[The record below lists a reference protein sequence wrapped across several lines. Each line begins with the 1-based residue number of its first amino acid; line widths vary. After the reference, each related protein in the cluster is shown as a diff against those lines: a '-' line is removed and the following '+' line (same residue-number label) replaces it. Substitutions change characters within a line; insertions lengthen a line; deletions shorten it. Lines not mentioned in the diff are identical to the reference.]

1 MDNEFA
7 PAPTPA
13 ADTGAP
19 VDNGGALT
27 PREAAALLFEGN
39 RAENQARRPDEDE
52 DSAPNAGRDP
62 ADEAAPRDDTDEPD
76 PAAKPPIEPPR
87 SWDRERKERFA
98 ALPPDLQEYIAE
110 REQSRETEIR
120 RSQNE
125 TAESRKASES
135 ERQRLEKARSDY
147 EQALPA
153 LLNTLQQTTQ
163 AEFADIR
170 SWDDVAK
177 LAREDPLRYS
187 EWDAHQKRTQAVQAQ
202 MRQAQQRQMS
212 EAQERFSSYAE
223 EQDAAILK
231 RQPDLA
237 DPKTREKVQREAAD
251 YLVKDLGFAE
261 EEIGRAWNGKATI
274 SIRDA
279 RWQSVIRDA
288 VRYRAS
294 QKAVS
299 TAVPAKP
306 AVPVSRPGAAPSQ
319 GEVPA
324 ARVRELDKRLDSTG
338 SAKDAFELWQ
348 ARSKRK

>member
-1 MDNEFA
+1 MSGELA
-7 PAPTPA
+7 PASTPA

-52 DSAPNAGRDP
+52 DSASNAGRDP

-125 TAESRKASES
+125 TAESRKSAEG

-202 MRQAQQRQMS
+202 MNQARQRQMI
-212 EAQERFSSYAE
+212 EAQERFASYAE

-237 DPKTREKVQREAAD
+237 DPKTREKVQREAAE
-251 YLVKDLGFAE
+251 YLVKDLGFDEA
-261 EEIGRAWNGKATI
+261 EIGRAWNGQGSI
-274 SIRDA
+274 SLRDA
-279 RWQSVIRDA
+279 RLQTVIRDA
-288 VRYRAS
+288 LRWRSA
-294 QKAVS
+294 QAAAK
-299 TAVPAKP
+299 TAAPART
-306 AVPVSRPGAAPSQ
+306 AVPVSRPGAAPSP

-338 SAKDAFELWQ
+338 SARDAFDLWQ